1 MLFTSK
7 QQTIIALLPPGLN
20 RCCHPAAGDLWSLQ
34 PSATLPP
41 SANYRFSRDRDP
53 VAPRQS
59 SAEPVLD
66 WEGLCHLSCAPFTVL
81 REKNQ
86 LSTSPKCV
94 FSAVGLSLET
104 KRTDKQSIYNLQH
117 QHHFMLLFFH
127 LKLSF
132 LSIK

>member
-1 MLFTSK
+1 MLPLLLQVTSGVSSLLLHSRPLP
-7 QQTIIALLPPGLN
+7 TIG
-20 RCCHPAAGDLWSLQ
+20 
-34 PSATLPP
+34 SAETVT
-41 SANYRFSRDRDP
+41 P

-86 LSTSPKCV
+86 LSTSPKCD